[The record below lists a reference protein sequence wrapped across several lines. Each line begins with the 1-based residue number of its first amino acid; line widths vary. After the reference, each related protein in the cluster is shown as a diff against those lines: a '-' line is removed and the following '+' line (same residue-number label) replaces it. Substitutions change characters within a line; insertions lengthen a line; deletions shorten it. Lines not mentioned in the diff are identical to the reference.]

1 MSVGLDLEVLANE
14 LAAVIKQRVA
24 AENASLTARVA
35 ALEQTVFLADALKDD
50 GGAK

>member
-1 MSVGLDLEVLANE
+1 MSAGLDLEVLANE
-14 LAAVIKQRVA
+14 LAAVIKQRVT

-35 ALEQTVFLADALKDD
+35 ALEQIVFFAEALKGE